1 MEAVARIEGVA
12 ESNQES
18 VAKSNQVWAYVI
30 VGFLTL
36 LTMATYAVNE
46 YYIY

>member
-1 MEAVARIEGVA
+1 MEAVAGMEGVA
-12 ESNQES
+12 EGGQVG

-36 LTMATYAVNE
+36 LTMATYGVNE
-46 YYIY
+46 